1 MPKQMTDASIAVAF
15 EEQRRFVLS
24 EVEKVE
30 YGEMTGR
37 SAVQTVSEGNR
48 GSSTVRQYVL
58 DRAGVMKL
66 RSSKGDD
73 LNLIDISGSFID
85 APIFLSESGFE
96 HHIDEVWAIEE
107 TGMNLDTTKAEA
119 TMEAYEEMVNRIIWL
134 GESDVGLTGMAN
146 NPNVTVDTA
155 AAALTTISAQ
165 EVVEFFK
172 GLYNAVTVATKGKV
186 RPNTLAIDIE
196 THNFLTDNAYAVVNG
211 VTNQSI
217 LDRIVEIIP
226 GMTMSDV
233 IVAPELAGQGAAGVF
248 RAVFYDRAVR
258 RCKFNEPLPIEFQ
271 PTQRIKNNFVVP
283 TIAKVGGVWI
293 KYPNAFTYGDFTLV

>member
-1 MPKQMTDASIAVAF
+1 MNDASLATAF

-24 EVEKVE
+24 EIEKVE
-30 YGEMTGR
+30 YGELTGR
-37 SAVQTVSEGNR
+37 AAVQTVSEGGR

-73 LNLIDISGSFID
+73 LNLIDISGSFVD

-96 HHIDEVWAIEE
+96 HHIDEVWAIAE

-119 TMEAYEEMVNRIIWL
+119 TMEAYEEMVNRIIWV
-134 GESDVGLTGMAN
+134 GDTDVGLTGLAN
-146 NPNVTVDTA
+146 NANVTVDTA
-155 AAALTTISAQ
+155 GAALSTLTAQ
-165 EVVEFFK
+165 QVVEFFK
-172 GLYNAVTVATKGKV
+172 GLYNAVTVNTKGKV
-186 RPNTLAIDIE
+186 RPNTLAMDIE

-233 IVAPELAGQGAAGVF
+233 IVAPELDAQGAGGIK
-248 RAVFYDRAVR
+248 RAVFYDRSPR
-258 RCKFNEPLPIEFQ
+258 RVKFNEPLPIEFQ
-271 PTQRIKNNFVVP
+271 PTQRIKNNFIVP
-283 TIAKVGGVWI
+283 TVAKVGGVWV
-293 KYPNAFTYGDFTLV
+293 KYPNSMTYGDYTLA